1 MSAKARLEQ
10 VPSVVAAAK
19 ANLKNPPKIY
29 TETAIA
35 QNKGTINLIKGD
47 LQMFIDEAGMKAEL
61 APAQA
66 KAIAALEDFGTW
78 MEKDLLSRSNAD
90 FRLGDEKYRQKLKFA
105 LQSDYTKEQIL
116 ERGMADL
123 KATQDRMFD
132 IAFPLYK
139 KFYPNDD
146 SPLKA
151 RKS

>member
-1 MSAKARLEQ
+1 MSAKSRLEQ
-10 VPSVVAAAK
+10 VPNVVAAAK

-78 MEKDLLSRSNAD
+78 MEKDLLPRSNAD

-123 KATQDRMFD
+123 KATQDKMFQ
-132 IAFPLYK
+132 IAFPIYK
-139 KFYPNDD
+139 KFIREN
-146 SPLKA
+146 
-151 RKS
+151 